1 MSSFVHNIPWSE
13 EEITILTP
21 KIFETNLGFESLNRE
36 QVSNS
41 GGVLLLTFPQK
52 LAGPYLPVPQNS
64 GGVCLATPAYFKI
77 QGTS

>member
-52 LAGPYLPVPQNS
+52 LAGPYLQWWPFENQQSPLYV
-64 GGVCLATPAYFKI
+64 VK
-77 QGTS
+77 